1 MMQIHICSN
10 EAAVADS
17 VVEMTAQLPP
27 VTIRLARD
35 DDRSALRRLAALDS
49 STVPHGPLL
58 LAEIDGELHAAA
70 SIHDGRAIADP
81 FKHTADLV
89 GLLRVRIASRSAA
102 LAPPRRSRPALRLRP
117 AR

>member
-10 EAAVADS
+10 EPAVADS
-17 VVEMTAQLPP
+17 LLEMTTQLPP
-27 VTIRLARD
+27 VTIRLARE

-49 STVPHGPLL
+49 STVPRGPLL

-70 SIHDGRAIADP
+70 SIRDGRAIANP
-81 FKHTADLV
+81 FKRTADLV
-89 GLLRVRIASRSAA
+89 ALLHARIASRSAA
-102 LAPPRRSRPALRLRP
+102 LAPPRRGRSALRLRP